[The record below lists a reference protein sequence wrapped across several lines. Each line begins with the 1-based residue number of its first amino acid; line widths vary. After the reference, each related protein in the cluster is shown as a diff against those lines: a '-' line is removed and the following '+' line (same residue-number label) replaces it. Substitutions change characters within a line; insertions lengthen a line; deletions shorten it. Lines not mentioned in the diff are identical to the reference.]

1 MQIYALS
8 SIHDI
13 FWLQVQTSTRVNICL
28 HTSEGQREGKFGQE
42 FPCPKEKKAISQLLC
57 FLGTAGQ
64 NQGLGFSVSLCSC
77 FIAYLGCQK
86 FPGGRGWLPCQR
98 TDPSGLH
105 FLGEA
110 STKISLGRLTIFSQ
124 PAGPLQ
130 MLLSVP
136 KIGLMA
142 LSCSLFF
149 LPSMAHSE
157 RWKNTIITPSVE
169 LFLSMYKFLTLG
181 FHEPC
186 IILLQST

>member
-13 FWLQVQTSTRVNICL
+13 FWLQVQTSIRGNICL

-42 FPCPKEKKAISQLLC
+42 LPCPQEKKAISQLLC
-57 FLGTAGQ
+57 FLGTAEQ
-64 NQGLGFSVSLCSC
+64 KQGLGFSVSLCSC

-110 STKISLGRLTIFSQ
+110 STRISLGRLTVLSACRTTTNVAACTKDWINGSVLQLIFSAKHGTQ
-124 PAGPLQ
+124 WEMKEYYHYSFCGVI
-130 MLLSVP
+130 SFYV
-136 KIGLMA
+136 
-142 LSCSLFF
+142 
-149 LPSMAHSE
+149 
-157 RWKNTIITPSVE
+157 
-169 LFLSMYKFLTLG
+169 
-181 FHEPC
+181 
-186 IILLQST
+186 